1 MEIILIHV
9 YSSILNV
16 ISLCPGHN
24 IKNVF
29 FLIFDNLNSKF
40 IYCLKSYINVLF
52 KQLLCFEI
60 TFLKIIN
67 ILSAM
72 VKEEYFVKV

>member
-1 MEIILIHV
+1 MSFLYVLTIIL
-9 YSSILNV
+9 
-16 ISLCPGHN
+16 
-24 IKNVF
+24 KMF

-40 IYCLKSYINVLF
+40 IFCLKSYINALF
-52 KQLLCFEI
+52 KQLLCFKI